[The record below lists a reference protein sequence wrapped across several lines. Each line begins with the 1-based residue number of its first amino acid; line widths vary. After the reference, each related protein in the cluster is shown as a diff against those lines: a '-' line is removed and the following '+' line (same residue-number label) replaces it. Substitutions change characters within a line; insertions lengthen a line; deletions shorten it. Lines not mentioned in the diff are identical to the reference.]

1 MEDPDGNIVTQIRRI
16 IRSDVNFDK
25 LDYLNDLSRYICRE
39 RPDVPI
45 IREKFDNVMSR
56 RDYPTWIAYLGAAL
70 IAGGFAVFF
79 GGSFE
84 DGGASAV
91 LGVVMLAMIKFMS
104 RYEKNQLAM
113 MFIISFLSGLFT
125 ILMMTT
131 GLGSMMGNVLGG
143 VLQDMFGL
151 NAMLLFVT
159 VSTIIGIIIMVTVCL
174 IQIRRNV
181 NNHSAENA

>member
-1 MEDPDGNIVTQIRRI
+1 
-16 IRSDVNFDK
+16 
-25 LDYLNDLSRYICRE
+25 
-39 RPDVPI
+39 
-45 IREKFDNVMSR
+45 
-56 RDYPTWIAYLGAAL
+56 
-70 IAGGFAVFF
+70 
-79 GGSFE
+79 
-84 DGGASAV
+84 
-91 LGVVMLAMIKFMS
+91 MILFIG
-104 RYEKNQLAM
+104 M
-113 MFIISFLSGLFT
+113 MFQSVTYGLLT
-125 ILMMTT
+125 SVLTYYVADICEKDDQVMGQTLIGMMTT